1 MGRVAEKVR
10 TRDHWQGRPRPPQER
25 LVKDNRD
32 IGGFSA
38 GKCTFKLLGKTCG
51 CGRRG
56 FWKVSLGVLAEAA
69 EHSGAGTSLL
79 Q

>member
-10 TRDHWQGRPRPPQER
+10 TRDHWQGHPRPPQER

-38 GKCTFKLLGKTCG
+38 GKRTFKLLVKTL
-51 CGRRG
+51 
-56 FWKVSLGVLAEAA
+56 WLW
-69 EHSGAGTSLL
+69 
-79 Q
+79 